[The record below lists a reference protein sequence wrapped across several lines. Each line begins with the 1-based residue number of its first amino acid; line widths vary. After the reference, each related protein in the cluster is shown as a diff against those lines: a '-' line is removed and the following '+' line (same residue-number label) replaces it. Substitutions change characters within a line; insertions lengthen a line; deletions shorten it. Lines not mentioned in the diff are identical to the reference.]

1 MNLILDLVAGILRGL
16 TKVALI
22 ALTGVFLLAVL
33 CIGLL
38 FVLVT
43 SLRYLLTGRRPAVF
57 STFTRFSQ
65 AADQFRPG
73 RRPAQ
78 GMDAYPDSG
87 DVVDVQ
93 AHEVHPVNPVLGAPT
108 PPKAVD

>member
-1 MNLILDLVAGILRGL
+1 MNLIFDLVAGILRGL

-33 CIGLL
+33 CIGLT
-38 FVLVT
+38 FVLLT
-43 SLRYLLTGRRPAVF
+43 AFRYMLTGRKPSVF
-57 STFTRFSQ
+57 ATFTRFSQ
-65 AADQFRPG
+65 AAEQFRPG

-78 GMDAYPDSG
+78 GMPPDSG

-93 AHEVHPVNPVLGAPT
+93 AHEVRPLNQVLGGPT
-108 PPKAVD
+108 PPNAAD